1 MMRGCEVGIIVLGR
15 GVRTWRLEPTRAGPT
30 FRVQFQMFDLAR
42 TFEDVRSTQWCIFL
56 SQEVSEISRFFIAPP
71 TRVRPRPP
79 RDISPAKFK
88 FLLINLHH

>member
-42 TFEDVRSTQWCIFL
+42 TFEDVRSTCPMLLARQL
-56 SQEVSEISRFFIAPP
+56 NVQMKISGFYLIQNAR
-71 TRVRPRPP
+71 
-79 RDISPAKFK
+79 AK
-88 FLLINLHH
+88 LARAINVQGG